1 MAVHVEATSWC
12 RSCSVVRA
20 VKNEPLRID
29 TFGVRERTQGERL
42 TSECMQSRDAAYCEG
57 RQDRATGDAHLSN
70 ELDLDHVEIV
80 RKLPK
85 ARGKRVL

>member
-20 VKNEPLRID
+20 VKNDPLRID

-42 TSECMQSRDAAYCEG
+42 TSE
-57 RQDRATGDAHLSN
+57 
-70 ELDLDHVEIV
+70 
-80 RKLPK
+80 
-85 ARGKRVL
+85 